1 MTSSTTLSGP
11 KLTAGSKK
19 RKGLASR
26 LARWG
31 FFSTLQ
37 RLRWGRLEIIEGE
50 ERYTFGTLCDHF
62 PRAVVVRVH
71 DADFY
76 ADVAFGGSIGAGE
89 SYMLGLWACDDL
101 VVLMRIMQANP
112 QVLQGFNGGLAW
124 VRKPL
129 YKLFHWLHRNTVKG
143 SRDNIHA
150 HYDLGNDFF
159 SLFLDDT
166 MMYSSAYFESESVS
180 LKEASVA
187 KLDMIC
193 RKLDLGP
200 NDRVLEIGTGWGGF
214 ALHAA
219 EHYGCHVTTTT
230 ISDAQYELATKRV
243 DEAGLNDNITLLKKD
258 FRQLDGSFDK
268 IVSIEMIEAVGEEN
282 IARFFAVCDR
292 CLKPG
297 GQVLIQAIT
306 IRDQIFDRYRKSVD
320 FIQRF
325 IFPGGFLPSMGFL
338 SREMAT
344 VSSLSVQHVQDIG
357 HHYALTLRR
366 WRENF
371 QKNRSHIAGQGFS
384 DDFMR
389 LWEFYF
395 CYCEAGF
402 IQRSTGVIHMM
413 LEKDQSPQS

>member
-1 MTSSTTLSGP
+1 MSSSTTLNAP
-11 KLTAGSKK
+11 ITRAARK
-19 RKGLASR
+19 RPGLAGR
-26 LARWG
+26 LARRG
-31 FFSTLQ
+31 FFSKLQ
-37 RLRWGRLEIIEGE
+37 ALRWGRLDIVEGNN
-50 ERYTFGTLCDHF
+50 RCSFGATCEHF
-62 PRAVVVRVH
+62 PQAVVIRVN
-71 DADFY
+71 DSDFY
-76 ADVAFGGSIGAGE
+76 GDIAFGGSIGAGE
-89 SYMLGLWACDDL
+89 SYMLGLWSCDDL
-101 VVLMRIMQANP
+101 VELMRIMQANP
-112 QVLQGFNGGLAW
+112 QVLQGINSGMAW
-124 VRKPL
+124 VKKPI

-143 SRDNIHA
+143 SRENIHA

-159 SLFLDDT
+159 RLFLDET
-166 MMYSSAYFESESVS
+166 MMYSSAYFESEQVT

-193 RKLDLGP
+193 QKLKLGP
-200 NDRVLEIGTGWGGF
+200 NDHVLEIGTGWGGF

-219 EHYGCHVTTTT
+219 RHYGCRVTTTT
-230 ISDAQYELATKRV
+230 ISDAQYQLATERV
-243 DEAGLNDNITLLKKD
+243 EEAGLGDKITLLKKD
-258 FRQLDGSFDK
+258 FRQLEGSFDK
-268 IVSIEMIEAVGEEN
+268 IVSIEMIEAIGEEN

-338 SREMAT
+338 SREMAAA
-344 VSSLSVQHVQDIG
+344 SSFSVRHVQDIG

-366 WRENF
+366 WRDNF
-371 QKNRSHIAGQGFS
+371 LHNRGGIAAQGFS
-384 DDFMR
+384 EDFIR

-402 IQRSTGVIHMM
+402 MQRNTGVIHLM
-413 LEKDQSPQS
+413 LEKDHHPKG